1 MRQDVQES
9 GTVMRHAGIR
19 DVMRRC
25 DAGLDGLEQKTEYR
39 LVQQDEKIEAIGIE
53 MRAARCTCARD

>member
-1 MRQDVQES
+1 MRHAGIRD
-9 GTVMRHAGIR
+9 VMRHAGIR

>member
-1 MRQDVQES
+1 
-9 GTVMRHAGIR
+9 MRHAGIR

-39 LVQQDEKIEAIGIE
+39 LVHQDEKIEAIGIE